1 MILETSPSP
10 DFWMIDFNSSW
21 VILPNPLGI
30 HNAGY
35 SYSAY
40 DDDDD
45 GCAVIDNVWFGV
57 IVIYLLNIINFLHFT
72 FFLILSSIIGV
83 LHEKGCNKQYKH
95 YLLTIYSS
103 VKRSCV
109 CARYDLSIQT

>member
-1 MILETSPSP
+1 MMILETSPSP

-45 GCAVIDNVWFGV
+45 DDDDDDGFSVGDGW
-57 IVIYLLNIINFLHFT
+57 LL
-72 FFLILSSIIGV
+72 
-83 LHEKGCNKQYKH
+83 
-95 YLLTIYSS
+95 LL
-103 VKRSCV
+103 
-109 CARYDLSIQT
+109 LLQ